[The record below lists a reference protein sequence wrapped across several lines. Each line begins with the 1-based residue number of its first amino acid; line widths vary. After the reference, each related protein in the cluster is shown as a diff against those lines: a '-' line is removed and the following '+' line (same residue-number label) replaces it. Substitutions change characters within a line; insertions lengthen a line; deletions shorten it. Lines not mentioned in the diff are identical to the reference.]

1 MILPLFSCSPG
12 HSSLCVN
19 SGTTFYKLSLLNY
32 IRKLPC
38 KTAISTICL
47 NTANNFDF
55 ININMTCKKCLISQL
70 RITENL
76 HSSPAI
82 DSKTLQNQYAELE
95 EKDEEEQ
102 EKIERTVPPATNE
115 ILHCDKQHK
124 CSVTLQS

>member
-1 MILPLFSCSPG
+1 
-12 HSSLCVN
+12 
-19 SGTTFYKLSLLNY
+19 
-32 IRKLPC
+32 
-38 KTAISTICL
+38 
-47 NTANNFDF
+47 
-55 ININMTCKKCLISQL
+55 MTCKKCLISQL